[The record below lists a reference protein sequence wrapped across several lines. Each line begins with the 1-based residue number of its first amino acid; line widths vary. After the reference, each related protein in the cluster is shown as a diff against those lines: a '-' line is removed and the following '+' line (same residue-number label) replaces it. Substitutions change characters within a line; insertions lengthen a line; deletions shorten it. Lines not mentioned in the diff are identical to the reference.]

1 MTKYLVFKNQPDS
14 GQANVPGSRE
24 EMACTIAKVV
34 SQQPQPKDFYI
45 AYPLE
50 NPHSTWE
57 SLKETAKFSVE
68 IDDERAALWENE
80 FLPLADLAEN
90 INEAIGDAYGAIVDA
105 AQAFDHACEKSK
117 NFQDFKVLDDI
128 GMDRAFDNL
137 ENGSSYEVAARA
149 EEIFEV
155 ESFHH
160 YHA

>member
-1 MTKYLVFKNQPDS
+1 MPKYLVFKNQPDS

-24 EMACTIAKVV
+24 EMACIIAQVV
-34 SQQPQPKDFYI
+34 TQFAQPRDFYI

-57 SLKETAKFSVE
+57 SIKESAQFSVE
-68 IDDERAALWENE
+68 IDDERAALLVNE
-80 FLPLADLAEN
+80 ILPLADLAEN

-117 NFQDFKVLDDI
+117 NFQDVKVQRELGI
-128 GMDRAFDNL
+128 DRAFDVI

>member
-105 AQAFDHACEKSK
+105 AQAFDHACE
-117 NFQDFKVLDDI
+117 
-128 GMDRAFDNL
+128 
-137 ENGSSYEVAARA
+137 
-149 EEIFEV
+149 
-155 ESFHH
+155 
-160 YHA
+160 